1 MNTRVLSLLLLPL
14 IFGGVHSVS
23 AQSNDNYPLQGR
35 ADFTLTATVAS
46 VDADRDRLVVTGD
59 DNRRYTVD
67 TYKSEIALRDSNRS
81 GETGDLVRGMRV
93 SIVGRLLSSDIVA
106 ANRVRVLS
114 LAGGGA
120 RQTVPVGPRGDR
132 RTFDGRSSDGRRIDL
147 HGTVSSV
154 DERRGRFVVRINN
167 RQRTVFVN
175 DDTDFRNIDFDP
187 DNRVP
192 LRSGDRITVSG
203 ALREDGAVDATRV
216 ALDRPAPD
224 RDDNPYLSERQIT
237 GRVSAKSAPY
247 LSRDIKLRLEGSD
260 REVKIIVPK
269 GIGIRRNGRA
279 VSIHDV
285 GKDAL
290 VRITGARDGDSFR
303 ASRIEVLG
311 SARDDE

>member
-14 IFGGVHSVS
+14 IFGGVCPAS

-35 ADFTLTATVAS
+35 ADFTLTATITS

-67 TYKSEIALRDSNRS
+67 TYKSDIALRDSNRS

-93 SIVGRLLSSDIVA
+93 SIAGRLLSSDIVA
-106 ANRVRVLS
+106 ADRVRVLS

-120 RQTVPVGPRGDR
+120 RQTVPIGPRGER
-132 RTFDGRSSDGRRIDL
+132 RQTDGRRIDL

-154 DERRGRFVVRINN
+154 DERRGRFVVRING

-175 DDTDFRNIDFDP
+175 EDTDFRNLDSDP

-192 LRSGDRITVSG
+192 LRPGDRITVSG

-216 ALDRPAPD
+216 ALDRPASD

-247 LSRDIKLRLEGSD
+247 LSRDIKIRLDGSD
-260 REVKIIVPK
+260 REVKVIVPK

-279 VSIHDV
+279 VSIHEVD
-285 GKDAL
+285 KDTL
-290 VRITGARDGDSFR
+290 IRVTGARDGDSFR
-303 ASRIEVLG
+303 ASRIEVLS
-311 SARDDE
+311 SARDDY